1 MIGKIPCF
9 GYLLVNTEPLLLLC
23 QVGDK
28 PTHYK
33 TSKMKEVTLS
43 RVLSAIAAVT
53 ASPNHSVERAAL
65 WMRLHR
71 LREKLQSNQP
81 AL

>member
-1 MIGKIPCF
+1 MDWALSL
-9 GYLLVNTEPLLLLC
+9 YH

-33 TSKMKEVTLS
+33 PSNMKEVTLD
-43 RVLSAIAAVT
+43 RVLSAITAVVE
-53 ASPNHSVERAAL
+53 SPNHSVERAAL

>member
-1 MIGKIPCF
+1 MCGIKIPCF
-9 GYLLVNTEPLLLLC
+9 GYLQTGFHNLSLYY

-33 TSKMKEVTLS
+33 PSDMKEVTLD
-43 RVLSAIAAVT
+43 RVLSAITAVVL
-53 ASPNHSVERAAL
+53 SPNKSAERAAL

-71 LREKLQSNQP
+71 LREKLQSN
-81 AL
+81 